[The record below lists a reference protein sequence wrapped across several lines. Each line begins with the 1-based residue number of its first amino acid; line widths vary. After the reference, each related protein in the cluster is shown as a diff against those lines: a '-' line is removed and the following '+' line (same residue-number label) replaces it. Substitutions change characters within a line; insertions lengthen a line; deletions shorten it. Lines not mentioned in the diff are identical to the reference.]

1 MIFWGNIVMNSNL
14 QKGRILK
21 SRRFNDKKRSNFNL
35 VNDAKFGGV
44 GVLCSHT
51 YYPSCREAMTIFV
64 VVGNPQPNYAFS
76 FDKHIGCDKIDNT

>member
-1 MIFWGNIVMNSNL
+1 MPSL
-14 QKGRILK
+14 
-21 SRRFNDKKRSNFNL
+21 
-35 VNDAKFGGV
+35 GGG

-51 YYPSCREAMTIFV
+51 YYPSCREAMAIFV

>member
-1 MIFWGNIVMNSNL
+1 MIKRSTCIN
-14 QKGRILK
+14 
-21 SRRFNDKKRSNFNL
+21 RFNLLILFFKNFNL
-35 VNDAKFGGV
+35 VNDAKFGGG